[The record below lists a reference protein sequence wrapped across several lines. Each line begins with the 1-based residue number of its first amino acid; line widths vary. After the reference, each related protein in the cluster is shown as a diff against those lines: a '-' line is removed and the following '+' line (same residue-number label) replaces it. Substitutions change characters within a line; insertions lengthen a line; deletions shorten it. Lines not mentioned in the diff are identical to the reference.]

1 MRHAPCRL
9 GGSSAE
15 LHNAAGAFVTVDAKL
30 LERLIALN
38 LVFNATCKA
47 LTSDKANES
56 ANAKPGSACH
66 ADKRA
71 KFTAKLDKCFHG
83 VSPARCPVEPAQP
96 APGGAGGWA
105 VVASSTTG

>member
-1 MRHAPCRL
+1 M

-38 LVFNATCKA
+38 LVFNTTCSA
-47 LTSDKANES
+47 CASDKANES
-56 ANAKPGSACH
+56 ANAKPDGAYH

-71 KFTAKLDKCFHG
+71 ELTAKLDKCFHG
-83 VSPARCPVEPAQP
+83 VSPARCPVDPAQP
-96 APGGAGGWA
+96 APGGAGGW
-105 VVASSTTG
+105 